1 MSFSANHKDR
11 KASKRYIEEDYSQTT
26 DNKSQIRKRDIS
38 AKEYSKINDNK
49 YNHKIT
55 HYFQNT
61 YSTSSS
67 IVNIST
73 IKEKEI
79 EENKID
85 TMSSI
90 KPIDKNIFDNDIFI
104 PKRKKFYQP
113 NEIINNKIISF
124 QTQKNKQIME
134 FPLFDDSLIFKD
146 INRSFL
152 QDEHDD
158 DGDESSDEK
167 INNGI
172 IYLEQEVVDSIKHF
186 KKCSDKNKSNKKNI
200 HILSREMRFNNI

>member
-1 MSFSANHKDR
+1 
-11 KASKRYIEEDYSQTT
+11 
-26 DNKSQIRKRDIS
+26 
-38 AKEYSKINDNK
+38 
-49 YNHKIT
+49 
-55 HYFQNT
+55 
-61 YSTSSS
+61 
-67 IVNIST
+67 
-73 IKEKEI
+73 
-79 EENKID
+79 
-85 TMSSI
+85 MSSI

-186 KKCSDKNKSNKKNI
+186 KKCSDKNKSNKKNN